1 MNDNLINAITRSPS
15 VPRSLSDGITDEYT
29 LSSPA
34 FLVALLFLVVL
45 SVALIFV
52 IIQLGC
58 AFRSLS
64 PFSPSSPS
72 SSSLP
77 SLNHTNSPSAN
88 RRLFYNFSIWSRL
101 PPPSSSLLPSMR
113 RHSGCIYLNPLW
125 SQTASSSED
134 ECESLATP
142 SSTILNLNISPWW
155 RRNAS
160 SSSITSSIEKE
171 CPINAPS
178 FQFRYFGNVYK
189 GIYREGAHP
198 KSSHVAIKTLKADTS
213 HDLDCVEKL
222 MEEAS
227 VMMGLDHP
235 NVLSLLGVVISNNG
249 SPWMV
254 LPFMDQGD
262 LRSYIANPTKML
274 CVIDLLSMG
283 VQVCR
288 GMAYLASKGIIH
300 RDLAARNCMISS
312 DRCVRVADFG
322 LAIQSRYSVYDRD
335 QPIPDR
341 LPLKWLALET
351 LRDRSAFSTHTDVW
365 SFGVLLWELLSRASS
380 PYSQLSNHSVRSFL
394 ESGGRLSQPLYCP
407 DNVYELLLSCWRISP
422 LDRPS
427 FSSLHHSLSSL
438 LSLFHRHP
446 SFTVSVPPGS
456 LAPFYPQPFPSHHP
470 LATLPRFPPY

>member
-1 MNDNLINAITRSPS
+1 DKLIHSITQS
-15 VPRSLSDGITDEYT
+15 VAVDGKALDDFT
-29 LSSPA
+29 LSSPS
-34 FLVALLFLVVL
+34 FLVALFFLIIL
-45 SVALIFV
+45 SIALIFV
-52 IIQLGC
+52 LIQLGC
-58 AFRSLS
+58 AFRSLTPLS
-64 PFSPSSPS
+64 IPSL

-77 SLNHTNSPSAN
+77 SLNHTLSTSTYP
-88 RRLFYNFSIWSRL
+88 RLGERGDLHLLRQL
-101 PPPSSSLLPSMR
+101 PPQLRRNVQSMLLPS
-113 RHSGCIYLNPLW
+113 HSV
-125 SQTASSSED
+125 
-134 ECESLATP
+134 
-142 SSTILNLNISPWW
+142 
-155 RRNAS
+155 
-160 SSSITSSIEKE
+160 SIDHLIGKG
-171 CPINAPS
+171 
-178 FQFRYFGNVYK
+178 YFGNVYK
-189 GIYREGAHP
+189 GIYREGGHP
-198 KSSHVAIKTLKADTS
+198 NSAPVAVKTLKADTA
-213 HDLDCVEKL
+213 HDLDAVEKL

-235 NVLSLLGVVISNNG
+235 NVLSLLGVVISSNG

-262 LRSYIANPTKML
+262 LRSFIANPTKML
-274 CVIDLLSMG
+274 SVIELLSMG

-322 LAIQSRYSVYDRD
+322 LAIQSRYSAYDRD
-335 QPIPDR
+335 QSIPDR

-407 DNVYELLLSCWRISP
+407 DNVYELLLSCWRVSP
-422 LDRPS
+422 MDRPS
-427 FSSLHHSLSSL
+427 FSSLHHSLSAL
-438 LSLFHRHP
+438 LTHFHRHP

-456 LAPFYPQPFPSHHP
+456 LAPFYPHPFPSHHP